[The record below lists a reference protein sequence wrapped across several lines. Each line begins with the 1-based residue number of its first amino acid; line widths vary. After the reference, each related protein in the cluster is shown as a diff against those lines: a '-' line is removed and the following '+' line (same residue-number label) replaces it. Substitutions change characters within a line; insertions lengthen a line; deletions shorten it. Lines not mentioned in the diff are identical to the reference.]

1 MHYNTHL
8 TAGLAAAWDCTAD
21 EVEKRLATK
30 RKRSHNSIR
39 EDIPWTA
46 ARCNRLLRTITSRIN
61 ILRKQAKLS
70 ASSSNNQTN
79 MSNSQRAKL
88 SEMEELTPPPLSRS
102 TTFHSNDPEW
112 VPGARSKPVARTY
125 AGKCKA
131 PVRPAMKKS
140 DSGFSTPFVKRL
152 LKTEECSTV
161 ERPTNSIDWGRQTGR
176 SKGTRQLPVQLG
188 SSNEEAQRNLVTA
201 FRSLLTATS
210 EAPAP
215 ERTGAPSLLS
225 SCLRRVPAYISLE
238 AEELD
243 ADDNASEDVCSSI
256 YSELETLGTNS
267 TGGWLGLREIVRAQT
282 IQHIQDAIRER
293 LIHDARITELTEICS
308 RHGALREADA
318 LIQSWIARD
327 SEDVSRKLEECHSA
341 LAQLNELRSTHHAL
355 QLYLRRHADLVDNH
369 HVWISDILRPGS
381 APLKDMIKALIRGPS
396 QEEALTFLEAAVFK
410 DRAVP
415 DSTSLPIFTRLAG
428 LLVSIALT
436 QASDAASTPGH
447 DLATVVHRI
456 AIHTFQSQDSEQ
468 SRSLHPFVMAS
479 ALLHL
484 ADLSTK
490 SDTVFIHIPDL
501 ITKISEHQSVF
512 VKFTCDVVHHVCRF
526 SNEDELSALLLVTRG
541 FLKPPVEVCAEQRH
555 SLSRVA
561 FEIAFAYAEQT
572 GVSIDQHFADSSN
585 AVKKFT
591 GSAATETPRRR
602 PKVSGFKW
610 EDGLCEWVAA
620 TPLLQKANEPA
631 LLPDAN
637 LDTPKQLRTPKMSP
651 STHAPGHATLVLP
664 SSPDV
669 IADPTPRP
677 LERQTTVSQPFQPSR
692 VVLKECSTNPQT
704 VRPNNLRS
712 TKDKSTRESISR
724 QASVQVD
731 LNSERERK
739 PPQPIVRVEGK
750 QVHLKEEKAKR
761 AALLA
766 AQAAAQASVQIPE
779 RKHRA
784 VSLEKKAISAKTRP
798 FIEDK
803 DELGSSTPA
812 QKRAC
817 RGSTSFSRSKSM
829 SRISLARTMVDVDGM
844 SDDELGL

>member
-1 MHYNTHL
+1 MNHNTHL

-39 EDIPWTA
+39 GDIPWTA

-79 MSNSQRAKL
+79 VSNPQRAKM
-88 SEMEELTPPPLSRS
+88 SEMEEQTPPPLSRS
-102 TTFHSNDPEW
+102 TTFQSNDPEW

-131 PVRPAMKKS
+131 PVRPATKKS

-152 LKTEECSTV
+152 LKTQECSTV
-161 ERPTNSIDWGRQTGR
+161 ERQTNSIDWGRQTGR

-210 EAPAP
+210 EAPTP

-308 RHGALREADA
+308 RNGALREADA

-327 SEDVSRKLEECHSA
+327 SEDVSRKLDECHSA
-341 LAQLNELRSTHHAL
+341 LAQLTELRLTNHAL
-355 QLYLRRHADLVDNH
+355 QLYLRRHTDLVDNH

-410 DRAVP
+410 DCAVP

-447 DLATVVHRI
+447 ELATVVHRI
-456 AIHTFQSQDSEQ
+456 AIHTLQSQDSERG
-468 SRSLHPFVMAS
+468 RSLHPFVMAS

-490 SDTVFIHIPDL
+490 SDTVFVQIPDL
-501 ITKISEHQSVF
+501 ITRISQHQSVF

-541 FLKPPVEVCAEQRH
+541 FLNPPVEVCAEQWH

-572 GVSIDQHFADSSN
+572 GISIDQHFADSSN
-585 AVKKFT
+585 AVNKLA

-602 PKVSGFKW
+602 PNLSGFKW
-610 EDGLCEWVAA
+610 EEGLCEWVAA
-620 TPLLQKANEPA
+620 TPLLQKASDPS
-631 LLPDAN
+631 LPG
-637 LDTPKQLRTPKMSP
+637 LESPQQLRTPTMSVP
-651 STHAPGHATLVLP
+651 NHAPGDTTLVLP

-669 IADPTPRP
+669 IADPTPRH
-677 LERQTTVSQPFQPSR
+677 LERQTTVSEPSQHSR
-692 VVLKECSTNPQT
+692 TVLKECSTNPQT
-704 VRPNNLRS
+704 VRPNNLKS
-712 TKDKSTRESISR
+712 TKDKTTRGSISR

-731 LNSERERK
+731 LVPERERK
-739 PPQPIVRVEGK
+739 PTRPILPVEGK

-766 AQAAAQASVQIPE
+766 AQAAAQASVQKPE

-784 VSLEKKAISAKTRP
+784 VSFEIETAPAKTRP

-817 RGSTSFSRSKSM
+817 RGSKSFSRSKSM
-829 SRISLARTMVDVDGM
+829 SRMSLARTMVDVDGM